1 MENSGEEMSDFGD
14 VKVKNPKS
22 VEELLSDLAYKEK
35 VKGIFEVDIV
45 MSIEF
50 IQDLCERLIA
60 LEKSMPKG
68 VRL

>member
-1 MENSGEEMSDFGD
+1 MDNLGEEMSDFGD

-22 VEELLSDLAYKEK
+22 VEELLFDLAYKEK

-45 MSIEF
+45 MSTEF